1 MNVYKQLLVLRSV
14 AMILSY
20 LQVNKLVCHSFVEAD
35 QKQISWVSD
44 KGQFITQSK
53 SSSQRTIMFL
63 HHFSESSSYRWHSK
77 GQVTLQHVVSYIP
90 GEEPQALGNSSF
102 G

>member
-20 LQVNKLVCHSFVEAD
+20 LLVCHSFVEAD

-53 SSSQRTIMFL
+53 
-63 HHFSESSSYRWHSK
+63 
-77 GQVTLQHVVSYIP
+77 
-90 GEEPQALGNSSF
+90 
-102 G
+102 